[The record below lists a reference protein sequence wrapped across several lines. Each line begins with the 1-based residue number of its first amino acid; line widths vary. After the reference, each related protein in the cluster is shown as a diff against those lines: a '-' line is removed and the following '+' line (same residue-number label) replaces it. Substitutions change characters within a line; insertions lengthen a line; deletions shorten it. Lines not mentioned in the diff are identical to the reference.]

1 MDRGTAATRL
11 VASQFVPPTPIRELR
26 DPTRYRASL
35 AQEIN
40 RIANRVQKVLE
51 NANLKLASVAADA
64 LGASGRV
71 MLEAIIQGE

>member
-1 MDRGTAATRL
+1 
-11 VASQFVPPTPIRELR
+11 
-26 DPTRYRASL
+26 L